1 MSKKNFHIYLEFNYT
16 ELNIAAFNK
25 INNKLEYF
33 NQKLY
38 KSYFN
43 NNELNFDILQNF
55 VEKNILEVEKAIG
68 EFVKDIYL
76 MIETPQSTSINLS
89 VLKNNEGNKITK
101 QDAMYLIQDAKQQ
114 ILKSNSAI
122 EIIHIITEN
131 YNLDDM
137 NHNFLPLDINCKK
150 FSIDIKFICFPK
162 DLLRNFEQLFLKQQI
177 FINKFICSNYVKTF
191 DFKNNEKHICEKGK
205 EIVEGINKE
214 EVVSI
219 PKIIEKTGFFERLF
233 HFFK

>member
-33 NQKLY
+33 DQKLY

-43 NNELNFDILQNF
+43 NNELNFDILQN
-55 VEKNILEVEKAIG
+55 LVEKAIG

-101 QDAMYLIQDAKQQ
+101 QDVMYLIQDAKQQ

-205 EIVEGINKE
+205 EIVEGINKQE
-214 EVVSI
+214 AVSI

>member
-1 MSKKNFHIYLEFNYT
+1 MSKKNFHIYLEFSYT
-16 ELNIAAFNK
+16 EFNIAAFNK
-25 INNKLEYF
+25 INNKLEYS

-89 VLKNNEGNKITK
+89 VLKNNEGHKITK
-101 QDAMYLIQDAKQQ
+101 QDVMYLIQDAKQQ
-114 ILKSNSAI
+114 ILKSNSTI

-131 YNLDDM
+131 YNLDNM

-162 DLLRNFEQLFLKQQI
+162 NLLRNFEQLFLKQQI
-177 FINKFICSNYVKTF
+177 LVNKFICSNYVKTF
-191 DFKNNEKHICEKGK
+191 NSKNNEKHICEKGK
-205 EIVEGINKE
+205 EIVEGINKQ

-219 PKIIEKTGFFERLF
+219 PKIIEKTGFFEKLF

>member
-1 MSKKNFHIYLEFNYT
+1 MSKKNFHIYLEFSHT
-16 ELNIAAFNK
+16 ELNVAAFNK
-25 INNKLEYF
+25 INNKLEYS

-101 QDAMYLIQDAKQQ
+101 QDVMYLIQDAKQQ

-131 YNLDDM
+131 YNLDNM

-162 DLLRNFEQLFLKQQI
+162 DLLRNFEKLFLKQQI
-177 FINKFICSNYVKTF
+177 FINKFICSNYIKTF

-205 EIVEGINKE
+205 EVVEGINKQ

-219 PKIIEKTGFFERLF
+219 PKIVEKTGFFERLF

>member
-1 MSKKNFHIYLEFNYT
+1 MSKKNFYIYLEFSHT

-25 INNKLEYF
+25 INNKLEYS

-101 QDAMYLIQDAKQQ
+101 QDVMYLIQDAKQQ

-191 DFKNNEKHICEKGK
+191 NSKNNEKHICEKGK

>member
-1 MSKKNFHIYLEFNYT
+1 MSKKNFHIYLEFSHT

-25 INNKLEYF
+25 INNKLEYS

-55 VEKNILEVEKAIG
+55 VEENILEVEKAIG

-101 QDAMYLIQDAKQQ
+101 QDVMYLIQDAKQQ

-131 YNLDDM
+131 YNLDNM
-137 NHNFLPLDINCKK
+137 NHNFLPLDTNCKK

-191 DFKNNEKHICEKGK
+191 NSKNNEKHICEKGK
-205 EIVEGINKE
+205 EIVEGINKQ

>member
-1 MSKKNFHIYLEFNYT
+1 MSKKNFHIYLEFSHT

-25 INNKLEYF
+25 INNKLEYS

-55 VEKNILEVEKAIG
+55 VEKNILEVEKAIR

-89 VLKNNEGNKITK
+89 VLKNSEGNKITK
-101 QDAMYLIQDAKQQ
+101 QDVMYLIQDAKQQ

-131 YNLDDM
+131 YNLDNM
-137 NHNFLPLDINCKK
+137 NHNFLPLDTNCKK

-191 DFKNNEKHICEKGK
+191 NSKNNEKHICEKGK
-205 EIVEGINKE
+205 EIVEGINKQ
-214 EVVSI
+214 EVASI

>member
-1 MSKKNFHIYLEFNYT
+1 MSKKNFHIYLEFSHT

-25 INNKLEYF
+25 INNKLEYS

-89 VLKNNEGNKITK
+89 VLKNSEGNKITK
-101 QDAMYLIQDAKQQ
+101 QDVMYLIQDAKQQ

-131 YNLDDM
+131 YNLDNM

-191 DFKNNEKHICEKGK
+191 NSKNNEKHICEKGK
-205 EIVEGINKE
+205 EIVEGINKQ
-214 EVVSI
+214 EVASI

>member
-25 INNKLEYF
+25 INNKLEYS

-101 QDAMYLIQDAKQQ
+101 QDVMYLIQDAKQQ

-131 YNLDDM
+131 YNLDNM
-137 NHNFLPLDINCKK
+137 NHNFLPLDTNCKK

-191 DFKNNEKHICEKGK
+191 NSKNNEKHICEKGK
-205 EIVEGINKE
+205 EIVEGINKQ

>member
-25 INNKLEYF
+25 INNKLEYS

-55 VEKNILEVEKAIG
+55 VEENILEVEKAIG

-101 QDAMYLIQDAKQQ
+101 QDVMYLIQDAKQQ
-114 ILKSNSAI
+114 ILKSNSVI
-122 EIIHIITEN
+122 EIIHIITKN
-131 YNLDDM
+131 YNLDNM
-137 NHNFLPLDINCKK
+137 NHNFLPLDTNCKK

-205 EIVEGINKE
+205 EIVDGINKQ

-219 PKIIEKTGFFERLF
+219 PKIIEKTGFFEKLF

>member
-25 INNKLEYF
+25 INNKLEYS

-101 QDAMYLIQDAKQQ
+101 QDVMYLIQDAKQQ

-122 EIIHIITEN
+122 EIIHIISEN
-131 YNLDDM
+131 YNLDNM
-137 NHNFLPLDINCKK
+137 NYNFLPLDTNCKK

-191 DFKNNEKHICEKGK
+191 NSKNNKKHICEKGK
-205 EIVEGINKE
+205 EIVEGINKQ

>member
-33 NQKLY
+33 DQKLY

>member
-1 MSKKNFHIYLEFNYT
+1 MSKKNFHIYLEFSHT

-25 INNKLEYF
+25 INNKLEYS

-101 QDAMYLIQDAKQQ
+101 QDVMYLIQDAKQQ

-122 EIIHIITEN
+122 EIIHIISEN

-191 DFKNNEKHICEKGK
+191 NSKNKEKHICEKGK
-205 EIVEGINKE
+205 EIVEVINKQ

>member
-25 INNKLEYF
+25 INNKLEYS

-101 QDAMYLIQDAKQQ
+101 QDVMYLIQDAKQQ

-162 DLLRNFEQLFLKQQI
+162 DLLRNFEQLFFKQQI

-205 EIVEGINKE
+205 EIVEGINKQ

>member
-1 MSKKNFHIYLEFNYT
+1 MSKKNFHIYLEFSYT
-16 ELNIAAFNK
+16 EFNIAAFNK
-25 INNKLEYF
+25 INNKLEYS

-101 QDAMYLIQDAKQQ
+101 QDVMYLIQDAKQQ

-131 YNLDDM
+131 YNLDNI

-162 DLLRNFEQLFLKQQI
+162 NLLRNFEQLFLKQQI
-177 FINKFICSNYVKTF
+177 LINKFICSNYVKTF
-191 DFKNNEKHICEKGK
+191 NSKNNEKHICEKGK
-205 EIVEGINKE
+205 EIVEGINKQ

-219 PKIIEKTGFFERLF
+219 PKIIEKTGFFEKLF

>member
-101 QDAMYLIQDAKQQ
+101 QDVMYLIQDAKQQ

-131 YNLDDM
+131 YNLDNM

-191 DFKNNEKHICEKGK
+191 DFKNKEKHICEKGK

>member
-1 MSKKNFHIYLEFNYT
+1 MSKKNFHIYLEFSHT

-25 INNKLEYF
+25 INNKLEYS

-55 VEKNILEVEKAIG
+55 VEENILEVEKAIG

-101 QDAMYLIQDAKQQ
+101 QDVMYLIQDAKQQ

-131 YNLDDM
+131 YNLDNM
-137 NHNFLPLDINCKK
+137 NHNFLPLDTNCKK

-205 EIVEGINKE
+205 EIVEGINKQ

>member
-1 MSKKNFHIYLEFNYT
+1 MSKKNFHIYLEFSYT
-16 ELNIAAFNK
+16 EFNIAAFNK
-25 INNKLEYF
+25 INNKLEYS

-55 VEKNILEVEKAIG
+55 VEENILEMEKAIG

-101 QDAMYLIQDAKQQ
+101 QDVMYLIQDAKQQ

-131 YNLDDM
+131 YNLDNM

-177 FINKFICSNYVKTF
+177 LVNKFICSNYVKTF
-191 DFKNNEKHICEKGK
+191 NSENNEKHICEKGK
-205 EIVEGINKE
+205 EIVEGINKQ

>member
-1 MSKKNFHIYLEFNYT
+1 MSKKNFHIYLEFSHT
-16 ELNIAAFNK
+16 ELNVAAFNK
-25 INNKLEYF
+25 INNKLEYS

-101 QDAMYLIQDAKQQ
+101 QDVMYLIQDAKQQ

-131 YNLDDM
+131 YNLDNK

-162 DLLRNFEQLFLKQQI
+162 KLSYIRIGRL
-177 FINKFICSNYVKTF
+177 
-191 DFKNNEKHICEKGK
+191 
-205 EIVEGINKE
+205 
-214 EVVSI
+214 
-219 PKIIEKTGFFERLF
+219 II
-233 HFFK
+233 

>member
-1 MSKKNFHIYLEFNYT
+1 MSKKNFYIYLEFSYS
-16 ELNIAAFNK
+16 ELNIVAFNK
-25 INNKLEYF
+25 INNKLEYS

-55 VEKNILEVEKAIG
+55 VEENILEMEKAIG

-101 QDAMYLIQDAKQQ
+101 QDVMYLIQDAKQQ

-131 YNLDDM
+131 YNLDNI

-162 DLLRNFEQLFLKQQI
+162 NLLRNFEQLFLKQQI
-177 FINKFICSNYVKTF
+177 LINKFICSNYVKTF
-191 DFKNNEKHICEKGK
+191 NSKNNEKHICEKGK
-205 EIVEGINKE
+205 EIVEGINKQ

-219 PKIIEKTGFFERLF
+219 PKIIEKTGFFEKLF

>member
-25 INNKLEYF
+25 INNKLEYS

-55 VEKNILEVEKAIG
+55 VEENIHEVEKAIG

-101 QDAMYLIQDAKQQ
+101 QDVMYLIQDAKQQ

-122 EIIHIITEN
+122 EIIHIISEN

-205 EIVEGINKE
+205 EIVEGINKQ

>member
-101 QDAMYLIQDAKQQ
+101 QDVMYLIQDAKQQ

>member
-25 INNKLEYF
+25 INNKLEYS

-55 VEKNILEVEKAIG
+55 VEENILEMEKAIG

-101 QDAMYLIQDAKQQ
+101 QDVMYLIQDAKQQ

-131 YNLDDM
+131 YNLDNI

-162 DLLRNFEQLFLKQQI
+162 NLLRNFEQLFLKQQI
-177 FINKFICSNYVKTF
+177 LINKFICSNYVKTF
-191 DFKNNEKHICEKGK
+191 NSKNNEKHICEKGK
-205 EIVEGINKE
+205 EIVEGINKQ

>member
-1 MSKKNFHIYLEFNYT
+1 MSKKNFHIYLEFSYT
-16 ELNIAAFNK
+16 EFNIAAFNK
-25 INNKLEYF
+25 INNKLEYS

-76 MIETPQSTSINLS
+76 MIETPQSTLINLS

-101 QDAMYLIQDAKQQ
+101 QDVMYLIQDAKQQ
-114 ILKSNSAI
+114 ILKSNSTI

-131 YNLDDM
+131 YNLDNI

-162 DLLRNFEQLFLKQQI
+162 SLIKELEELFNSHQI
-177 FINKFICSNYVKTF
+177 FINKIICSHYAKSFIQDNSYMNVCESG
-191 DFKNNEKHICEKGK
+191 FKLIK
-205 EIVEGINKE
+205 GINKQ
-214 EVVSI
+214 EVVI
-219 PKIIEKTGFFERLF
+219 VPRKLEKKGFFERLF

>member
-33 NQKLY
+33 DQKLY

-68 EFVKDIYL
+68 EFIKDIYL

-89 VLKNNEGNKITK
+89 VLKNNEGNKIAK
-101 QDAMYLIQDAKQQ
+101 QDVMYLIQDAKQQ

-205 EIVEGINKE
+205 EIVEGINKQE
-214 EVVSI
+214 AVSI

>member
-25 INNKLEYF
+25 INNKLEYS

-101 QDAMYLIQDAKQQ
+101 QDVMYLIQDAKQQ

-131 YNLDDM
+131 YNLDNM

-162 DLLRNFEQLFLKQQI
+162 NLLRNFEQLFLKQQI
-177 FINKFICSNYVKTF
+177 LINKFICSNYVKTF
-191 DFKNNEKHICEKGK
+191 NSKNNEKHICEKGK
-205 EIVEGINKE
+205 EIVEGINKQ

>member
-1 MSKKNFHIYLEFNYT
+1 MSKKNFHIYLEFSHT

-25 INNKLEYF
+25 INNKLEYS

-55 VEKNILEVEKAIG
+55 VEENILKVEEAIG

-101 QDAMYLIQDAKQQ
+101 QDVMYLIQDAKQQ

-131 YNLDDM
+131 YNLDNM

>member
-101 QDAMYLIQDAKQQ
+101 QDVMYLIQDAKQQ

-150 FSIDIKFICFPK
+150 FSIDIEFICFPK

-205 EIVEGINKE
+205 EIVEGINKQ

>member
-1 MSKKNFHIYLEFNYT
+1 MSKKNFHIYLEFSHT

-25 INNKLEYF
+25 INNKLEYS

-101 QDAMYLIQDAKQQ
+101 QDVMYLIQDAKQQ

-122 EIIHIITEN
+122 EIIHIISEN

-191 DFKNNEKHICEKGK
+191 NSKNNEKHICEKGK
-205 EIVEGINKE
+205 EIVEGINKQ

>member
-1 MSKKNFHIYLEFNYT
+1 MSKKNFHIYLEFSYT
-16 ELNIAAFNK
+16 EFNIAAFNK
-25 INNKLEYF
+25 INNKLEYS

-101 QDAMYLIQDAKQQ
+101 QDVMYLIQDAKQQ
-114 ILKSNSAI
+114 ILKSNSTI

-131 YNLDDM
+131 YNLDNI

-162 DLLRNFEQLFLKQQI
+162 NLLRNFEQLFLKQQI
-177 FINKFICSNYVKTF
+177 LINKFICSNYVKTF
-191 DFKNNEKHICEKGK
+191 NSENNEKHICEKGK
-205 EIVEGINKE
+205 EIVEGINKQ

-219 PKIIEKTGFFERLF
+219 PKIIEKTGFFEKLF

>member
-33 NQKLY
+33 DQKLY

-89 VLKNNEGNKITK
+89 VLKNNEGNKIAK
-101 QDAMYLIQDAKQQ
+101 QDVMYLIQDAKQQ

-205 EIVEGINKE
+205 EIVEGINKQE
-214 EVVSI
+214 AVSI

>member
-25 INNKLEYF
+25 INNKLEYS

-55 VEKNILEVEKAIG
+55 VEENIHEVEKAIG

-101 QDAMYLIQDAKQQ
+101 QDVMYLIQDAKQQ
-114 ILKSNSAI
+114 LLKLNNDVA
-122 EIIHIITEN
+122 IIHIIVEN
-131 YNLDDM
+131 YVLD
-137 NHNFLPLDINCKK
+137 NVEYKFLPLDINCKK
-150 FSIDIKFICFPK
+150 FSVDIKFICFPK
-162 DLLRNFEQLFLKQQI
+162 NLLRNFEQLFLKQQI
-177 FINKFICSNYVKTF
+177 LINKFICSNYVKTF
-191 DFKNNEKHICEKGK
+191 NSKNNEKHICEKGK
-205 EIVEGINKE
+205 EIVEGINKQ

-219 PKIIEKTGFFERLF
+219 PKIIEKTGFFEKLF

>member
-1 MSKKNFHIYLEFNYT
+1 MSKKNFHIYLEFSHT

-25 INNKLEYF
+25 INNKLEYS

-101 QDAMYLIQDAKQQ
+101 QDVMYLIQDAKQQ

-131 YNLDDM
+131 YNLDNM

-191 DFKNNEKHICEKGK
+191 NSKNNEKHICEKGK
-205 EIVEGINKE
+205 EIVEGINKQ
-214 EVVSI
+214 EVASI

>member
-55 VEKNILEVEKAIG
+55 VEENILEVEKAIG

-101 QDAMYLIQDAKQQ
+101 QDVMYLIQDAKQQ

-131 YNLDDM
+131 YNLDNM

-191 DFKNNEKHICEKGK
+191 DFKNSEKHICEKGK
-205 EIVEGINKE
+205 EIVEGINKQ
-214 EVVSI
+214 EVVTI

>member
-1 MSKKNFHIYLEFNYT
+1 MSKKNFYIYLEFSHT

-25 INNKLEYF
+25 INNKLEYS

-55 VEKNILEVEKAIG
+55 VEENIHEVEKAIG

-101 QDAMYLIQDAKQQ
+101 QDVMYLIQDAKQQ

-122 EIIHIITEN
+122 EIIHIISEN

-191 DFKNNEKHICEKGK
+191 NSKNNEKHICEKGK
-205 EIVEGINKE
+205 EIVEGINKQ

>member
-33 NQKLY
+33 DQKLY

-101 QDAMYLIQDAKQQ
+101 QDVMYLIQDAKQQ

>member
-1 MSKKNFHIYLEFNYT
+1 MSKKIFHIYLEFSYT
-16 ELNIAAFNK
+16 EFNIAAFNK
-25 INNKLEYF
+25 INNKLEYS

-55 VEKNILEVEKAIG
+55 IEKNILEVEKAIG

-101 QDAMYLIQDAKQQ
+101 QDVMYLIQDAKQQ

-131 YNLDDM
+131 YNLDNI

-162 DLLRNFEQLFLKQQI
+162 NLLRNFEQLFLKQHI
-177 FINKFICSNYVKTF
+177 LINKFICSNYVKTF
-191 DFKNNEKHICEKGK
+191 NSENNEKHICEKGK
-205 EIVEGINKE
+205 EIVEGINKQ

-219 PKIIEKTGFFERLF
+219 PKIIEKTGFFEKLF

>member
-1 MSKKNFHIYLEFNYT
+1 MSKKNFYIYLEFSHT

-25 INNKLEYF
+25 INNKLEYS

-55 VEKNILEVEKAIG
+55 VEENILEVEKAIG

-101 QDAMYLIQDAKQQ
+101 QDVMYLIQDAKQQ

-131 YNLDDM
+131 YNLDNM

>member
-33 NQKLY
+33 DQKLY

-101 QDAMYLIQDAKQQ
+101 QDVMYLIQDAKQQ

-205 EIVEGINKE
+205 EIVEGINKQE
-214 EVVSI
+214 AVSI

>member
-1 MSKKNFHIYLEFNYT
+1 MSKKNFYIYLEFSHT

-25 INNKLEYF
+25 INNKLEYS

-101 QDAMYLIQDAKQQ
+101 QDVMYLIQDAKQQ

-131 YNLDDM
+131 YNLDNM

-191 DFKNNEKHICEKGK
+191 NSKNNEKHICEKGK

>member
-1 MSKKNFHIYLEFNYT
+1 MSKKNFHIYLEFSHT

-25 INNKLEYF
+25 INNKLEYS

-55 VEKNILEVEKAIG
+55 VEENILEVEKAIG

-101 QDAMYLIQDAKQQ
+101 QDVMYLIQDAKQQ

-131 YNLDDM
+131 YNLDNM
-137 NHNFLPLDINCKK
+137 NHNFLPLDTNCKK

-191 DFKNNEKHICEKGK
+191 NSKNNEKHICEKGK
-205 EIVEGINKE
+205 EIVEGINKQ

-219 PKIIEKTGFFERLF
+219 PKIVEKTGFFERLF